1 MPMVEIIITA
11 ELLEEEAEEFEE
23 LSNEEQE
30 KVEQEVQAYL
40 EKLVPDDITGTEEE
54 FAGEWHYEIEV
65 TVH

>member
-1 MPMVEIIITA
+1 MPMVEVVITA

-54 FAGEWHYEIEV
+54 FGGEWHYEIEV